1 VAVPADD
8 GRTPRVAGAAGLALL
23 LAVLAV
29 LLEPA
34 DRRLAAAGLLALGLA
49 AGGVLGARLPA
60 RRSRTM
66 MERFNDAAF
75 VVVLAAVSLL
85 LVPLG
90 RPWTAVAPGLVGG
103 LLVGRAVTSR
113 PPAEP
118 PGPDP
123 GPPEGNAGP
132 QAS

>member
-8 GRTPRVAGAAGLALL
+8 GRSSRVAAAAGLALV

-34 DRRLAAAGLLALGLA
+34 GRRLAAVGLLAVGLA
-49 AGGVLGARLPA
+49 AGGVLGARVPA
-60 RRSRTM
+60 RRARTM

-103 LLVGRAVTSR
+103 LLVGRAAGAR

-118 PGPDP
+118 PEHDP
-123 GPPEGNAGP
+123 GPPEGSAGP
-132 QAS
+132 QAG